1 MSGCISTSGKNTSLR
16 SSHKTQTGQIMRKI
30 LGYNDI
36 HSTIADQVQSYY
48 SDVVD
53 DVSAAVKEN
62 RVVVVGMRWNDA
74 VWQAR
79 KNLKKAGVDFK
90 YIEYGSYTSAWRK
103 RLALKMWTGWPT
115 FPMIFIDQKLI
126 GGNSDLKKLIADGK
140 I

>member
-1 MSGCISTSGKNTSLR
+1 
-16 SSHKTQTGQIMRKI
+16 MRKI